1 MNKWK
6 KITLFTNILLTF
18 STVFVLLDTF
28 LIPKTYAQAVKVENT
43 ASNTSSNTSID
54 TNQETSVTENSNIES
69 TITETSYMDDN
80 ISITISTIREYETD
94 IYIADVVVSDISY
107 LQTALANNQ
116 YGRNIK
122 ETTSTIAENNNA
134 ILAINGDFY
143 GFRDYGFVIRNGILY
158 RENGSGEALVINKD
172 GTFKIVDESS
182 TSATDL
188 LNNNAWQAL
197 SFGPG
202 LIDNSE
208 IIVGVNEEVG
218 QAMNSNPRTAIGMI
232 SPLHYVFIVSDGRTS
247 QSEGLTLYELAE
259 VMKDLGVSV
268 GYNLDGGGSS
278 TMYFNGNVVNNPV
291 SNSGERKVSDIVYI
305 GY

>member
-43 ASNTSSNTSID
+43 AYNTSID
-54 TNQETSVTENSNIES
+54 TNQKTSVTENSNIES

-182 TSATDL
+182 TSATEF

-208 IIVGVNEEVG
+208 IIVRVNEEVG

-291 SNSGERKVSDIVYI
+291 SKSGERKVSDIVYI

>member
-43 ASNTSSNTSID
+43 AYNTSID

-158 RENGSGEALVINKD
+158 RENGGGEALVINKD

-182 TSATDL
+182 TSATEL

>member
-43 ASNTSSNTSID
+43 AYNTSID

-143 GFRDYGFVIRNGILY
+143 GFRDYGFVIRNGTLY
-158 RENGSGEALVINKD
+158 RENGNGEALVINKD

-182 TSATDL
+182 ISATDL

>member
-43 ASNTSSNTSID
+43 ASNTSID
-54 TNQETSVTENSNIES
+54 TSQETSVTENSNIES

-172 GTFKIVDESS
+172 GIFKIVDESS

>member
-182 TSATDL
+182 TSATEL

-247 QSEGLTLYELAE
+247 QSEGLTLYELAK

>member
-28 LIPKTYAQAVKVENT
+28 LIPKTYAKAIPTENT
-43 ASNTSSNTSID
+43 ASNTSID
-54 TNQETSVTENSNIES
+54 TNQETSVIENSNIES

-80 ISITISTIREYETD
+80 ISITISTVRKYETD

-143 GFRDYGFVIRNGILY
+143 GFRDYGFVIRNGTLY
-158 RENGSGEALVINKD
+158 RENGNGEALVINKD
-172 GTFKIVDESS
+172 GTFEIVDESS
-182 TSATDL
+182 TSATEL
-188 LNNNAWQAL
+188 LNNNAGQAL

-259 VMKDLGVSV
+259 VMKDSGVSV

-278 TMYFNGNVVNNPV
+278 TMYFNGKVVNNPV
-291 SNSGERKVSDIVYI
+291 SKNGERKVSDIVYI